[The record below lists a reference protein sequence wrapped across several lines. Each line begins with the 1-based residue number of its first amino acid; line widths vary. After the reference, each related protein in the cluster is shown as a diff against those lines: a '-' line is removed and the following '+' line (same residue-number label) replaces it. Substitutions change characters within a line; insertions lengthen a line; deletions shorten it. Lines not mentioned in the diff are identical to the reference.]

1 MGGDIIREYRRR
13 GPAWKAAAAVTLFF
27 AAGVGEILLNG
38 VPLWP
43 AVALVTVLLLSNG
56 YMALA
61 LLRAR
66 TVVRP
71 GGITS
76 YSALRARKWAWHD
89 IQDLRVENAPQESSL
104 RFITCLY
111 DTTGRRTALPFVN
124 DRCVT
129 DLHAETEF
137 LRGVLAGGRGVA

>member
-1 MGGDIIREYRRR
+1 M
-13 GPAWKAAAAVTLFF
+13 
-27 AAGVGEILLNG
+27 LLNG

-56 YMALA
+56 WMALA

-76 YSALRARKWAWHD
+76 YSALRVRKWTWHD
-89 IQDLRVENAPQESSL
+89 IQDLRVENAPQDSSL

-111 DTTGRRTALPFVN
+111 DSAGRRTVLPFVN

-129 DLHAETEF
+129 DVHAETEF
-137 LRGVLAGGRGVA
+137 LRGVLDA

>member
-1 MGGDIIREYRRR
+1 MGGDIIREYRRQ
-13 GPAWKAAAAVTLFF
+13 GPAWKPLGAVALFF
-27 AAGVGEILLNG
+27 AAGVGEVLLNG
-38 VPLWP
+38 VPFRP

-56 YMALA
+56 WMAIA

-76 YSALRARKWAWHD
+76 YSALRVRKWTWHD

-111 DTTGRRTALPFVN
+111 ETVGRRTVLPFVN

>member
-13 GPAWKAAAAVTLFF
+13 GPAWKAAAAVALFF
-27 AAGVGEILLNG
+27 AAGVGEVLLNG

-56 YMALA
+56 WMALA

-76 YSALRARKWAWHD
+76 YSAVRVRKWTWHD
-89 IQDLRVENAPQESSL
+89 IQDLRVENAPQDSSL

-111 DTTGRRTALPFVN
+111 DSAGRRTVLPFVN

-129 DLHAETEF
+129 DVHAETEF